1 MGNAR
6 KNAFRAATIEADSI
20 VNISSTTTTSITVVT
35 AITSTN
41 STASTSVTIT
51 SQTIYF
57 SLGQI
62 IDLATATTTSIIDA

>member
-1 MGNAR
+1 MR
-6 KNAFRAATIEADSI
+6 KNHIRANTIEADNI
-20 VNISSTTTTSITVVT
+20 INISSTTTTSITVVT
-35 AITSTN
+35 AVTSTN

-62 IDLATATTTSIIDA
+62 TDLGSATSTSIVDA

>member
-1 MGNAR
+1 MK
-6 KNAFRAATIEADSI
+6 KNYVFADTLEANSV

-62 IDLATATTTSIIDA
+62 IDLATATSTSIVNA